1 MLSSVLCSPFMPPVC
16 HLLLFHTLC
25 PCSLSSLLFL
35 PCHPD
40 LILHLCVLQPLD
52 TFSDS
57 SPSVGRQH
65 AFQPR
70 GHNAAILTNQWQ
82 INQCY
87 LFFPCLCCHWFFFF
101 FLLLCCLPRLEL
113 CSIKLSSLSDTNCN
127 SMWISAQTDA
137 NVSPGWD
144 IPELYLWDAPLEQK
158 LQWFLLKLN
167 LDLSVLWTLCQMR
180 HVRCL
185 LWLSGLSF
193 WTRANICNADKT
205 NTFWSHLLRKKEAQ
219 LACK

>member
-1 MLSSVLCSPFMPPVC
+1 MLSSVLCSPLKPSVC

-35 PCHPD
+35 PCHPN

-70 GHNAAILTNQWQ
+70 GHNAVILTNQWQ

-87 LFFPCLCCHWFFFF
+87 LFFPCLCCHRFFFCYF
-101 FLLLCCLPRLEL
+101 VVCQDLNFAQLNWVHFQTQIVTAWGFQLRQTLMLATDGAYRSFIYEMPHWNRS
-113 CSIKLSSLSDTNCN
+113 CS
-127 SMWISAQTDA
+127 
-137 NVSPGWD
+137 G
-144 IPELYLWDAPLEQK
+144 
-158 LQWFLLKLN
+158 FLLKLN
-167 LDLSVLWTLCQMR
+167 LDLSVLRTLFQMR
-180 HVRCL
+180 HARCL

-193 WTRANICNADKT
+193 WPRANIYNTDKT
-205 NTFWSHLLRKKEAQ
+205 NTFWSYLLRKKEVQ
-219 LACK
+219 FACK

>member
-1 MLSSVLCSPFMPPVC
+1 MLSSVLCSPLKPSVC

-70 GHNAAILTNQWQ
+70 GHNAVILTNQWQ

-87 LFFPCLCCHWFFFF
+87 LFFPCLCCHRFF

-127 SMWISAQTDA
+127 SMRISAQTDA
-137 NVSPGWD
+137 NVSPGWG
-144 IPELYLWDAPLEQK
+144 IPELYL
-158 LQWFLLKLN
+158 
-167 LDLSVLWTLCQMR
+167 
-180 HVRCL
+180 
-185 LWLSGLSF
+185 
-193 WTRANICNADKT
+193 
-205 NTFWSHLLRKKEAQ
+205 
-219 LACK
+219 